1 MVKLFEIPIY
11 GLSRETLR
19 DRYEKYCDN
28 FHQRY
33 PDATV
38 ESSEI
43 CIELE
48 KGSQRSWE
56 YNHIVGYILIYFEF
70 NDMCFKVFLP
80 KQTL

>member
-11 GLSRETLR
+11 GLSRETLKE
-19 DRYEKYCDN
+19 RYEKYSDN
-28 FHQRY
+28 FHQKY

-56 YNHIVGYILIYFEF
+56 YNHIVGYISYKSLFVTIPTVSVA
-70 NDMCFKVFLP
+70 MLW
-80 KQTL
+80 